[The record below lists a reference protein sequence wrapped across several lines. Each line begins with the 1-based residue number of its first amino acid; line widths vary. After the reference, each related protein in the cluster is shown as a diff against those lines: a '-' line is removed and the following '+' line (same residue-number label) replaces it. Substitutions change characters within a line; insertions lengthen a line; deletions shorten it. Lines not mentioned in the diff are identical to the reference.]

1 MDLITSLPDDNSPV
15 TKKDQY
21 FVDMIT
27 SEMDVPADT
36 VALAPSPIDQVQK
49 TNVPDV
55 EGGCV
60 QLDGLFSKFKNTI
73 IVGAMAALIFSPL
86 LDFVL
91 NKFLGS
97 IQILLLK
104 IVLFM
109 VLYYIFIVR
118 RLSNK

>member
-27 SEMDVPADT
+27 SEMEVPYDT
-36 VALAPSPIDQVQK
+36 SPQQQLPMQQAPP
-49 TNVPDV
+49 NMPDI

-60 QLDGLFSKFKNTI
+60 QLDGMFNKFKNTI

-91 NKFLGS
+91 NKFLGP

-109 VLYYIFIVR
+109 VLYYIFIVS
-118 RLSNK
+118 RLSKK